1 MDHNSPRDFPR
12 EQTRVFVV
20 HLEHEFVALIES
32 LKELVNSVTSDLL
45 YRRPPSVTIGE
56 NLLRSAAAMEQTF
69 GGLTA
74 NLWDDPFEW
83 TLPETLSTPEL
94 INEYLSEVN
103 DARRRAFKSI
113 VGDRDLSKYISGPSG
128 EPQQLFV
135 LLIETLV
142 KASDYHGRAVA
153 TLKMLFG
160 EGSQK
165 GII

>member
-1 MDHNSPRDFPR
+1 MDHDSPR
-12 EQTRVFVV
+12 EFVN
-20 HLEHEFVALIES
+20 HLEDEFVRLIEN
-32 LKELVNSVTSDLL
+32 LKQLVSSVTADLL
-45 YRRPPSVTIGE
+45 YRRPPNVTIGE
-56 NLLRSAAAMEQTF
+56 NLLRSAAALEQAF

-103 DARRRAFKSI
+103 DARQRAFKSI
-113 VGDRDLSKYISGPSG
+113 AGDRDLSKYISGPSG

-135 LLIETLV
+135 LLVETLV
-142 KASDYHGRAVA
+142 KATDHHGRAVA

-160 EGSQK
+160 EGGQR

>member
-1 MDHNSPRDFPR
+1 MDQDSPR
-12 EQTRVFVV
+12 ELVE
-20 HLEHEFVALIES
+20 HLEREFTRLIEN
-32 LKELVNSVTSDLL
+32 LKQLVNSVTSDLL

-56 NLLRSAAAMEQTF
+56 NLLRSAAALEQTF

-83 TLPETLSTPEL
+83 TLPETLSSAEL
-94 INEYLSEVN
+94 INEYLSEV
-103 DARRRAFKSI
+103 DAVRRRAFGSI
-113 VGDRDLSKYISGPSG
+113 ASDRELTRYISGPSG
-128 EPQQLFV
+128 EPQQLFAV
-135 LLIETLV
+135 LVETLV

-160 EGSQK
+160 EGAQK

>member
-1 MDHNSPRDFPR
+1 MDHDSPRELPRDF
-12 EQTRVFVV
+12 VI
-20 HLEHEFVALIES
+20 HLEREFVALIEN
-32 LKELVNSVTSDLL
+32 LKQLVNSVTPDLL
-45 YRRPPSVTIGE
+45 YRRPPNVTIGE
-56 NLLRSAAAMEQTF
+56 NLLRSAAVLEQTF

-94 INEYLSEVN
+94 INQYLAEVE
-103 DARRRAFKSI
+103 DVRRRAFKSI
-113 VGDRDLSKYISGPSG
+113 ASDRELTKYISGPSG

-135 LLIETLV
+135 LLVETLV

-160 EGSQK
+160 EGGQR

>member
-1 MDHNSPRDFPR
+1 MDQNSPRELVD
-12 EQTRVFVV
+12 
-20 HLEHEFVALIES
+20 HLEGEFTRLIQK
-32 LKELVNSVTSDLL
+32 LKQLVNSVTSDLL

-56 NLLRSAAAMEQTF
+56 NLLRSAATLEQTF

-83 TLPETLSTPEL
+83 TLPETLSSAEL
-94 INEYLSEVN
+94 INEYLSEV
-103 DARRRAFKSI
+103 DAARARAFRSI
-113 VGDRDLSKYISGPSG
+113 ISDRELTKYVSGPSG
-128 EPQQLFV
+128 ESQQLFAV
-135 LLIETLV
+135 LVETLV

-160 EGSQK
+160 EGDQK